1 MTGLRR
7 TLRDRR
13 GFTLVELVVV
23 LVILGITASFA
34 VPALT
39 GYIDTSKEKKAVS
52 EAQACVMAAT
62 DLGAA
67 QYADEQKKAV
77 EAKFGG
83 SATLGNLGGW
93 ITLLQSTDAP
103 AVTSGEVALTEGLG
117 QYYLHTTSQPSGN
130 MPMTKMYEIVP
141 DILSRADVSGSVEEL
156 TFNTEGVLH
165 YLVYKNA
172 DGIIV
177 VYTND
182 SSTTTVKSDDN
193 NVVTVP
199 TPKAT
204 DAPTDQPDEEKS
216 YTGTDKENKVHK
228 N

>member
-1 MTGLRR
+1 
-7 TLRDRR
+7 
-13 GFTLVELVVV
+13 
-23 LVILGITASFA
+23 
-34 VPALT
+34 
-39 GYIDTSKEKKAVS
+39 
-52 EAQACVMAAT
+52 MAAT

-103 AVTSGEVALTEGLG
+103 AVTSGEVALTEGRG